1 MTKRPVVKV
10 KDPEPEAP
18 TAPVSDVQARMDK
31 AVYDLTHTP
40 DGKPKPITPG
50 MIVG

>member
-1 MTKRPVVKV
+1 MSKPVVKV
-10 KDPEPEAP
+10 KDPAP
-18 TAPVSDVQARMDK
+18 DAPKAEVSDLQAKMDK